1 MVFFGGGGD
10 LQMEHERNKAQVQI
24 KAAKNQYRKAGS
36 DDINPAG
43 FDGYSEAEVEK
54 GRRRYE
60 QENPSRF
67 RWLFKLRKRINK
79 RS

>member
-10 LQMEHERNKAQVQI
+10 LRMEHERNKAQVRI
-24 KAAKNQYRKAGS
+24 KAAKDQYRNAGS

-43 FDGYSEAEVEK
+43 FDRYSEAEVEK

-67 RWLFKLRKRINK
+67 RWLFKLRERINK